1 MQSPATLPTGSDGA
15 YLRGDDALMA
25 FYLFLFLA
33 GSTVG
38 FFSGL
43 LGIGGGILMFPLLL
57 YVPPLLGLDL
67 ISVKSITGL
76 TMIQGFFASL
86 AAMFFYNKHNLVNR
100 QLVFTLGLS
109 LFLSSLAGSFISK
122 IVPDKP
128 LLFIFG
134 ALAFIASVM
143 MLIPRSY
150 SEDDLTEDK
159 VSFHRP
165 TAIIIGVSIGFL
177 IGMVGQGGAFIIIPI
192 LLYVLKI
199 PLRVALGSTLAIGLF
214 SSSAGLVGKVATG
227 QVPFHM
233 AAALLLGA
241 VPSARLGGVLGKK
254 TKTQYLRWLL
264 AVIIIATAVK
274 IWADIFK

>member
-1 MQSPATLPTGSDGA
+1 MT
-15 YLRGDDALMA
+15 
-25 FYLFLFLA
+25 FYLFLWVA
-33 GSTVG
+33 GSIVG

-57 YVPPLLGLDL
+57 YAPPLFNLYPIG
-67 ISVKSITGL
+67 VKSITGL
-76 TMIQGFFASL
+76 TMIQGFFSALS
-86 AAMFFYNKHNLVNR
+86 AMVFYNRHNLVNR
-100 QLVFTLGLS
+100 SLVLTLGLS
-109 LFLSSLAGSFISK
+109 LFMSSLTGSFVSK

-134 ALAFIASVM
+134 ALAFIASIM

-150 SEDDLTEDK
+150 AKDELTGDA
-159 VSFHRP
+159 VTFRRP
-165 TAIIIGVSIGFL
+165 IAIFIGVVLGFL
-177 IGMVGQGGAFIIIPI
+177 IGLVGQGGAFIIIPL

-214 SSSAGLVGKVATG
+214 SSSAGLVGKIATG
-227 QVPFHM
+227 QVPFLM

-241 VPSARLGGVLGKK
+241 IPAAQLGSIVGKK

-264 AVIIIATAVK
+264 AAIIICTAVK
-274 IWADIFK
+274 IWVDILKG